1 MRDLVLLGLLP
12 LMLVAMGNRPFI
24 ALGMWIW
31 TAMFFPNGWVY
42 GVASSLRYNL
52 LFAAFAIA
60 GYFLFSEKR
69 PVRWGSIGF
78 LVTAFFLWTTVTTV
92 STSGIP
98 EISWDYW
105 SRFLKVFLLFVF
117 VVLIAQKKLHIDFF
131 LWSLVLSIGFYA
143 VVEGLKFIVTGGGHQ
158 IAGLAGHIL
167 GDRNDLALAFV
178 MMLPICVYL
187 FIEYG
192 KESKLAKL
200 VLVGAIIFM
209 VLSIIGTQS
218 RGGLIALL
226 ALVMYIFIKSNH
238 KLPIAT
244 LMIIAAGIASTLV
257 TEQWMSRM
265 DTISDASN
273 DASFMGRVVAWKL
286 SLILAVQHPF
296 VGGGFKTLEVLA
308 VWQSLAQQFHT
319 LSFFYTGD
327 VVPNMESAL
336 AAHSIYFQ
344 VLGDHGFIG
353 LGLYLLTL
361 LAAFRGTNRVVKR
374 ARRMQAEPWIIS
386 MATMLRLSI
395 FAFCLGGAALSMAYF
410 ELIFAIFG
418 LVIVLDKKILPEE
431 AREPY
436 REAAP
441 RPAPA

>member
-1 MRDLVLLGLLP
+1 MRDLVLLSLLP
-12 LMLVAMGNRPFI
+12 LILFAMGNRPFI

-42 GVASSLRYNL
+42 GIASGIRYNL
-52 LFAAFAIA
+52 LFAAFAVA
-60 GYFLFSEKR
+60 GYFLFAEKK

-78 LVTAFFLWTTVTTV
+78 LVTAFFLWTTVTTI

-187 FIEYG
+187 FTEYG
-192 KESKLAKL
+192 KTSKWARLI
-200 VLVGAIIFM
+200 LVGAIIFM
-209 VLSIIGTQS
+209 LLSIVGTQS

-226 ALVMYIFIKSNH
+226 VLVLYLFVKSNH
-238 KLPIAT
+238 KLPIAM
-244 LMIIAAGIASTLV
+244 LIIIAAGIASTLV
-257 TEQWMSRM
+257 TEQWLSRM
-265 DTISDASN
+265 DTISDAN
-273 DASFMGRVVAWKL
+273 KDASFMGRVVAWKL

-296 VGGGFKTLEVLA
+296 VGGGFKTLEVLP
-308 VWQSLAQQFHT
+308 VWQRLAQQFDT
-319 LSFFYTGD
+319 LPFFHTGD
-327 VVPNMESAL
+327 AVPNPESVL
-336 AAHSIYFQ
+336 AAHSVYFQ
-344 VLGDHGFIG
+344 VLGDHGFVG
-353 LGLYLLTL
+353 LALYLLVL
-361 LAAFRGTNRVVKR
+361 LAAFRGTSRVVKR
-374 ARRMQAEPWIIS
+374 ARRLNAEPWIIS

-418 LVIVLDKKILPEE
+418 LVVVLDKKILPEE
-431 AREPY
+431 VRAPY
-436 REAAP
+436 VKSSG